1 MERCF
6 ASDYGPEA
14 FLTTLDYSDMESNSF
29 ENIKSK
35 IANNEIDSY
44 TLLGLDKYPDDL
56 PSFVAEIDQF
66 IESEDP
72 PRWII
77 LRTVNAHLNNNTSA
91 SIERAAELAI
101 EHRISNADTLQYLR
115 EGLASLQAPVDFARI
130 ISVPYENEQIKRT
143 VIARSIR
150 ALLSDDTKREFAIH
164 VLTALDSINEGD
176 HVPPLVILEAF
187 DLSDGLANQDM
198 LGAFVRNREPDAK
211 YLRIVRKLTQDVD
224 MLEESY
230 RANRQGSRFEEKIIE
245 ASVPTVKLKSPLNRF
260 NHPLAF
266 KGDKSL
272 VSKTLKSDVIYREY
286 ECVYL
291 YGISYGF
298 VVLDSNFRPVGMHN
312 PYITPKLLAL
322 IQAKKSTVTDI
333 DNLAF
338 FADSFT
344 PNNYCHFVVDH
355 LPRILWMQQL
365 RDAKVFG
372 AFEISMSKY
381 QKAYFELAKIRRGNI
396 LSLERH
402 KLYRVEKLKV
412 MNTSGTDFMH
422 CFNGGNE
429 AYAMPVMDLAN
440 LPIVQKQKVKTS
452 KKIALVRPK
461 ELGRSFTNN
470 DEVISALK
478 KSGFTLI
485 DPGSHSVVEQIAMM
499 QRADFVLG
507 IHGAALTNIIFCKPR
522 TKVLEVFPPL
532 YGTLAFYTI
541 SLAADLE
548 YDVCVGKSDARALSI
563 GAAGRLDFELP
574 LDTLNEALARFEGK

>member
-1 MERCF
+1 
-6 ASDYGPEA
+6 
-14 FLTTLDYSDMESNSF
+14 MESNSF

-35 IANNEIDSY
+35 IANNELEQY

-56 PSFVAEIDQF
+56 PRFVAEIDQF
-66 IESEDP
+66 IDYESP
-72 PRWII
+72 PRWLI
-77 LRTVNAHLNNNTSA
+77 LRTINAHLNNNTAA
-91 SIERAAELAI
+91 SIERAVELAV

-115 EGLASLQAPVDFARI
+115 TGLTLLEAPLNFAKI

-143 VIARSIR
+143 VIAKSIR
-150 ALLSDDTKREFAIH
+150 VLLSDESKREFAIH

-187 DLSDGLANQDM
+187 DVSSGLANQDM

-211 YLRIVRKLTQDVD
+211 YIRIVRKLTQDVD
-224 MLEESY
+224 ILEKSY
-230 RANRQGSRFEEKIIE
+230 RANKQAFKFEKMIIK
-245 ASVPTVKLKSPLNRF
+245 ASVPTAKLESPLNRY

-266 KGDKSL
+266 KGDKNL

-286 ECVYL
+286 EDVYL

-298 VVLDSNFRPVGMHN
+298 VVLDGNFLPVSMHN

-322 IQAKKSTVTDI
+322 IQAKKRKVADI
-333 DNLAF
+333 NNLAF

-355 LPRILWMQQL
+355 LPRILWLQQL
-365 RDAKVFG
+365 SDAKTFG
-372 AFEISMSKY
+372 AFEISMSNY
-381 QKAYFELAKIRRGNI
+381 QKAYFELAKIQLDNI

-402 KLYRVEKLKV
+402 KLYRVKNLKV

-422 CFNGGNE
+422 CLHGGNQG
-429 AYAMPVMDLAN
+429 YAKPVMELAN
-440 LPIVQKQKVKTS
+440 HPIVQKQKTKTG
-452 KKIALVRPK
+452 KKIALIRPK
-461 ELGRSFTNN
+461 DLGRSFTNN
-470 DEVISALK
+470 DEVVSALK
-478 KSGFTLI
+478 QNEFALI
-485 DPGSHSVVEQIAMM
+485 DPGNHSVVEQIAMM

-522 TKVLEVFPPL
+522 TKVIEVFPPL

-541 SLAADLE
+541 SLAANLD
-548 YDVCVGKSDARALSI
+548 YDVCVGKSDATALSI

-574 LDTLNEALARFEGK
+574 VGTLNEALAQQ